1 MNNAIEIAK
10 QRDFSDEELEMIQTF
25 WEPAFNQSWLYL
37 SDELVSKWIG
47 YKYSKDMM
55 PNFYKMVIKNFE
67 PDMDYR
73 EVSAT
78 DPIVTAYFHSEKFPN
93 DKTSSNVGRPRKY
106 YIITGE
112 AFKNLLMLAG
122 TDRGKQTRRYYIK
135 IENLARD
142 IVNLSLEEKAKTLE
156 TENTSLKSQIKA
168 KNETPP
174 MFEWLR
180 VVAERIINERE
191 PTEFVYIMS
200 SAEYIKKFIFKIGRT
215 ANTKQ
220 RAAGLNCSR
229 LKDDELIV
237 LFEHKT
243 SDSKDLESRVH
254 NLLDRFRVD
263 RRKEFFYGTMSLL
276 KEVITRV
283 DNGREDDIDMLIELL
298 QLTQSVPNQNYF
310 DGVEPEIRNRLAV
323 PLLLE
328 APKPPF
334 KEMEDPEYAQL
345 IDAINNYA
353 CSRSIPF
360 DYVTNSRTSV
370 LQFTWIEIL
379 PYLETSTESIIR
391 GTKSGKWKTKIKALR
406 TYGSK
411 VQLI

>member
-1 MNNAIEIAK
+1 
-10 QRDFSDEELEMIQTF
+10 
-25 WEPAFNQSWLYL
+25 
-37 SDELVSKWIG
+37 
-47 YKYSKDMM
+47 
-55 PNFYKMVIKNFE
+55 
-67 PDMDYR
+67 
-73 EVSAT
+73 
-78 DPIVTAYFHSEKFPN
+78 
-93 DKTSSNVGRPRKY
+93 
-106 YIITGE
+106 
-112 AFKNLLMLAG
+112 MLAG